1 MLCVEYA
8 QFRAQT
14 HSREEANVIAH
25 LLLAVLP
32 LVPQGKGGG
41 VVTKGEA
48 GASIARYVEAAER
61 QGFSGAVL
69 AARKGEVV
77 AAVAAGP
84 LEHGKSARLTPDT
97 LFEIASASKPF
108 TALALVQLEGKRKL
122 KLADPLAEHLSP
134 VPENCAKITLQHLVQ
149 HTSGIPATNSEGG
162 GEELEPFLRSVLRGG
177 PVHEPGSHFE
187 YWNQGYALLSEVI
200 AKASGKSYVD
210 QLRASVFE
218 PAGMKSTCF
227 TGGKAPARATV
238 AVGRSSRGASRSAL
252 EHPYGAYGLQYR
264 GMGGIVTNVWD
275 LWRFDRALA
284 GKALVDEA
292 AKKRIFEPGLES
304 YALGWRVFRG
314 PNGRLRQ
321 SHGGDVRGFTCE
333 LRRLPDQD
341 GAVIVL
347 CNDDAAPSRPL
358 ADAVEALLC
367 GDKAPPM
374 PPPPLEVARRDAL
387 VGAYVARSGRRIV
400 IEAQGELAAVRIE
413 WGPPSGPVTRGVLG
427 GVGDALVVFTWTEA
441 SELKVK
447 GAGAALSLRYADE
460 EYVRP

>member
-1 MLCVEYA
+1 M
-8 QFRAQT
+8 
-14 HSREEANVIAH
+14 IA
-25 LLLAVLP
+25 LVLLAA
-32 LVPQGKGGG
+32 VPFLSQGKGSG
-41 VVTKGEA
+41 VVTKGEV
-48 GASIARYVEAAER
+48 GALIARYVEAAER

-69 AARKGEVV
+69 AAHKGEVV

-84 LEHGKSARLTPDT
+84 LEHGKPARLTPDA
-97 LFEIASASKPF
+97 LFEIASATKPF
-108 TALALVQLEGKRKL
+108 TALALVQLEARRKV
-122 KLADPLAEHLSP
+122 KLSDPLAEHLKP
-134 VPENCAKITLQHLVQ
+134 IPENCSKITLQHLVQ
-149 HTSGIPATNSEGG
+149 HASGIPASNSEGG

-177 PVHEPGSHFE
+177 PLHAPGSHYE

-200 AKASGKSYVD
+200 AEASGKSYVD

-218 PAGMKSTCF
+218 PAGMKFTCF
-227 TGGKAPARATV
+227 TGDKAPARATV
-238 AVGRSSRGASRSAL
+238 AVGRSARGASRSAL

-275 LWRFDRALA
+275 LWRFERALA
-284 GKALVDEA
+284 GKTLVDEA
-292 AKKRIFEPGLES
+292 AKRRIFEPGLES

-314 PNGRLRQ
+314 PTGRLRQ

-367 GDKAPPM
+367 GDKAPPL
-374 PPPPLEVARRDAL
+374 PPPPLELARRDAL
-387 VGAYVARSGRRIV
+387 EGEYVARSGRRIV

-413 WGPPSGPVTRGVLG
+413 WGPPSGPLTRGVLG

-441 SELKVK
+441 TELKVK
-447 GAGAALSLRYADE
+447 GEGAATSLRFADE
-460 EYVRP
+460 EYTRS